1 MINNEELIK
10 ISNASYLLNCSS
22 IILKED
28 AFKMLKEDEIQFHKL
43 YKTHEDYNSIFWIKV
58 DSFFSFKKVKID
70 NYLNKEFNRIY
81 NLLQKIYHG
90 NDYHLAHDL
99 SYLLKPFLVHKINSH
114 IIDTYIENRY
124 AKSTENKRIFLKKY
138 IYAYIKY
145 KEFGCLDS
153 KKEILFY
160 MKKLLSE
167 PEEYSF
173 YLYITSAEW
182 IMKDEAYKIYNEFSK
197 SYIREIFKKCKSY
210 KSFGNNSF
218 AKKKEFLEMLDNSI
232 FGLRNTFD
240 NLLQEL
246 QENIE
251 DEIIEEYLFSKLNI
265 SIEDIREMLY
275 TMTPHNTTLL
285 KKSIYF
291 MREIID
297 YSEDEVLIKT
307 KEINSVSFL
316 SNDKITWITRKEALQ
331 LCIKS
336 RDSIN
341 RLQDRLNKNNPKL
354 AKKMFKKKENT
365 IFIEKNIWLEYI
377 GFKSDIQ
384 FKLCELVKDLSN
396 TLTYQLLVKYLSLKF
411 NIEKGGVRLFLESV
425 HEKKFQ
431 RYNQVKVN
439 MEKYFIELSSLKNE
453 DDNTVRILIDEMLLL
468 KHGLDCEEW
477 ISLKNIVYH
486 KYKTYGYVVDYK
498 LRLKKL
504 EPKRIAEL
512 FKNIEKTL
520 FVHYT
525 LVDKWKNTQAPITII
540 KEKNKPILFESNKI
554 HKDINFFYNEFK
566 TRYKNI
572 LCEIS
577 NQILVKFIS
586 LKYNSHPDNV
596 RRCIKNILDRKS
608 IIKTVEKYILILKEI
623 EKEKNQY
630 FNDEI
635 KRLILLSGGF
645 LDFENWYSLDDVSI
659 YFKVSHNSVVKRKI
673 RLQKNDK
680 TLHDKMFIKVNN
692 QIFINKQL
700 WYDYLGIN
708 TYIHNKLYNLYYALL
723 EEYDENKLHE
733 YLSRKLNLHTHNIKK
748 FMSTCFDYSNRARI
762 KQKTMIKYYEVLNLF
777 LFNEE
782 EKQVFIKDFCMKKK
796 NNGI

>member
-1 MINNEELIK
+1 MTNNEDLIK
-10 ISNASYLLNCSS
+10 VSNASYLLHCTSKE
-22 IILKED
+22 LKED

-58 DSFFSFKKVKID
+58 DNFFSFKKVKID
-70 NYLNKEFNRIY
+70 HYLNKEFNRIY

-99 SYLLKPFLVHKINSH
+99 SYLLKPFLVNKINSD

-124 AKSTENKRIFLKKY
+124 AKSTETKRIFLKQY

-173 YLYITSAEW
+173 YLYITSEEW
-182 IMKDEAYKIYNEFSK
+182 INKDDAHKLFDEYLTP
-197 SYIREIFKKCKSY
+197 YIFRKCKSF
-210 KSFGNNSF
+210 KTFGSNSF
-218 AKKKEFLEMLDNSI
+218 VNKKELIELFDNSI
-232 FGLRNTFD
+232 FTLRNTFD

-265 SIEDIREMLY
+265 SIEAIREMLY

-297 YSEDEVLIKT
+297 CSKDEVLLKA

-316 SNDKITWITRKEALQ
+316 SNDKITWITLEEVSQ
-331 LCIKS
+331 LGIKS
-336 RDSIN
+336 RDSIKK
-341 RLQDRLNKNNPKL
+341 LHYRLNKNNPKL

-377 GFKSDIQ
+377 GIKSDIQ

-396 TLTYQLLVKYLSLKF
+396 TLTYQLLVKYLSVKF
-411 NIEKGGVRLFLESV
+411 NIDKSGVRLFLENV
-425 HEKKFQ
+425 YEKKFQ

-453 DDNTVRILIDEMLLL
+453 NRNTVKTFIEDMLLS
-468 KHGLDCEEW
+468 KHGVNCKEW
-477 ISLKNIVYH
+477 ISLRNIVYY
-486 KYKTYGYVVDYK
+486 KYKTYKYVIDYK
-498 LRLKKL
+498 LRLKKQ
-504 EPKRIAEL
+504 EPGKEDTL
-512 FKNIEKTL
+512 FKNLEKTL
-520 FVHYT
+520 FVHHT
-525 LVDKWKNTQAPITII
+525 LVEKWKNIQIPVTII
-540 KEKNKPILFESNKI
+540 KKEKIKPVSSEPTRTTKN
-554 HKDINFFYNEFK
+554 INFLYNEFSIK
-566 TRYKNI
+566 YKNI

-586 LKYNSHPDNV
+586 LKYNSHSDNV
-596 RRCIKNILDRKS
+596 RRCIKNIIDRKS
-608 IIKTVEKYILILKEI
+608 IIKTVEKYTLILKEV
-623 EKEKNQY
+623 EKEKNLY
-630 FNDEI
+630 FIDEI
-635 KRLILLSGGF
+635 KRLTLLNGKIT
-645 LDFENWYSLDDVSI
+645 DFQNWYSLDEVSI
-659 YFKVSHNSVVKRKI
+659 CFKVSHNSIAKRKM
-673 RLQKNDK
+673 RLLNDDKN
-680 TLHDKMFIKVNN
+680 LHDKMFIKIDN
-692 QIFINKQL
+692 QTFINKL
-700 WYDYLGIN
+700 IWLDYLGIN
-708 TYIHNKLYNLYYALL
+708 TPIHNKLYNLYHALL
-723 EEYDENKLHE
+723 EEYDQNKLFK
-733 YLSRKLNLHTHNIKK
+733 YLSIKLDLHPHNVKR
-748 FMSTCFDYSNRARI
+748 FMDTCFESSNRARI
-762 KQKTMIKYYEVLNLF
+762 KQKTMIKYYDSLNLL

-782 EKQVFIKDFCMKKK
+782 EKQLFFSQSL
-796 NNGI
+796 